1 MKTNRRI
8 QTWFRYAVAML
19 LAMTGGLSAMAQ
31 EEIEGGEAFYIYQ
44 NDGHFDGFFYDQVKQ
59 ISYSRFDTLG
69 VEHDKY
75 VSQEIVTED
84 SVYRIML
91 TAIDSVSFV
100 QPEIKYAKG
109 VRFMRDEGMMDYFLN
124 AVKGDNDEI
133 LVSFRTAMPANLRPK
148 VGDVLQC
155 PNLEGW
161 EEITLVAK
169 VLKVEETGDVLL
181 FTCGYIDDLKDVFEQ
196 FITVEQV
203 RNVQTPE
210 GSRTIRRVAGIDT
223 PRRAEGNVS
232 DFTLFNFNYTFEGKT
247 TLYDK
252 LDLQLVL
259 STGFGMTLSAAYKI
273 TLSEFYIKTQM
284 KTQMSVGGS
293 FGLDGELYGSMD
305 LTTLPGIGAFV
316 ERFAKIPFPANFPLL
331 FVNLVPMPFT
341 RAEAHLNLGLS
352 VGAQVKAT
360 NFMLEIKN
368 SWPYVDMGLNFIAPF
383 LPYSAEGEKGISLNA
398 QINGSIQS
406 GLKFPIEVS
415 TLPWI
420 KKACYLET
428 GMTVYAGP
436 KVSGALNFDILKVGK
451 GVYEALKDSKVDL
464 SLISVDTEL
473 EGEATVLG
481 KKWETKRTKSWTYGN
496 LSYTLF
502 PSFGDMNFELVGDN
516 LDEIK
521 CNCDVEGLTCLPEV
535 LGIGVYCKA
544 NDDDNAFTKLYDSF
558 FMDGVFWYDGNFNKI
573 EGGFTKMEPGEYR
586 LRPLISFPGV
596 ESLKTLLVPVYD
608 KEVAVVIEPNELI
621 LKPEEITAEE
631 EGGDFTVTL
640 IGKPDRPLTATPND
654 DWITTEIVGPSG
666 GNKYSVLKVK
676 IAENN
681 TDAYRTGSVT
691 VRQRYT
697 ETEFVD
703 KTLTVKQYGGLQLSP
718 SLLTIPK
725 EGGTR
730 TVNILTSMDPIT
742 IDLNDGKD
750 WLDYDLDKRTLT
762 ITAKENKGAQRTAT
776 VTVSAWSSKHSG
788 INATKLTIR
797 QDGAINASVAP
808 SALTFQAN
816 GGTQKVNV
824 TLGAGVTLTGASVS
838 EDAKK
843 WLIVEKG
850 SNFVNVTAMPNT
862 TVQHREGTVYCEV
875 TNNDTG
881 EMVEMPVSVTQE
893 IGTASIE
900 PASLLFAAN
909 GGVQQTKINMGSFTY
924 CGVLE
929 VSSEG
934 KGWTSATADTDGT
947 VNVTVEPNAQS
958 AKRECTVNCWVSSV
972 KNPSVDDIM
981 VLPLKV
987 IQEPRAAM
995 EPVTPDGDKCPF
1007 KYITFMADR
1016 YVEYTSLIDEKT
1028 DTIVHITPAFSFK
1041 PDNAQFTVKYGR
1053 EINHYECVG
1062 YDEWSAND
1070 TKARATL
1077 SFDVEKK
1084 TNKVKNVRFVLDSE
1098 GTTRFHML
1106 GVTTNT
1112 QASVS
1117 YAMSVNEFPL
1127 EENSS
1132 SYKHGKQSIAEGLL
1146 FSNFSAVEDLT
1157 TTFTVSD
1164 AWKEIYDGE
1173 NFDPVSDHV
1182 TLRPYNDPRDY
1193 VEIYISYKDGQGE
1206 PIDLEWPS
1214 SEVMASLK
1222 KDGMPIYEGSNP
1234 PEVNGTYKLSP
1245 LKVVAD
1251 PSGQGA
1257 GELSEYGV
1265 DALVLKFSGQA
1276 DGELEVNM
1284 YFTVEGEP
1292 DIAGNDMKALIT
1304 GNGKQFSICMPDGYG
1319 GAAIISGEMDA
1330 GSINNLHYASCDMNK
1345 AGQHVILKDDD
1356 GSSSTTTWSPGTDD

>member
-19 LAMTGGLSAMAQ
+19 LALTGSLSVTAQ
-31 EEIEGGEAFYIYQ
+31 DEIEGGEAFYIYQ
-44 NDGHFDGFFYDQVKQ
+44 NDGHFDGFFFDQVQQ

-69 VEHDKY
+69 IEHDKY
-75 VSQEIVTED
+75 VSQEIVTKD
-84 SVYRIML
+84 STYRIML

-109 VRFMRDEGMMDYFLN
+109 VRFMRDEGMMDYYVSMTKTDDGFLVYFN
-124 AVKGDNDEI
+124 GS
-133 LVSFRTAMPANLRPK
+133 LPTALQPK
-148 VGDVLQC
+148 KDDVLSC
-155 PNLEGW
+155 PDLPDYDEMFVGKVKSVRSEGGK
-161 EEITLVAK
+161 IVA
-169 VLKVEETGDVLL
+169 E
-181 FTCGYIDDLKDVFEQ
+181 CGYIENIHEVFDQ
-196 FITVEQV
+196 FVTVEQV
-203 RNVQTPE
+203 HNVQTAQ
-210 GSRTIRRVAGIDT
+210 GSRTNRRMAGLDR
-223 PRRAEGNVS
+223 PRRAEGNYS
-232 DFTLFNFNYTFEGKT
+232 DITLFNFNFSHEWSGFKLTDNLTFG
-247 TLYDK
+247 LA
-252 LDLQLVL
+252 LNV
-259 STGFGMTLSAAYKI
+259 GFGMQATAVYKI
-273 TLSEFYIKTQM
+273 TWDEFYIKTVL
-284 KTQMSVGGS
+284 KDQMSLGAT
-293 FGLDGELYGSMD
+293 FTLDGELYESTSLRM
-305 LTTLPGIGAFV
+305 LPGVGALID
-316 ERFAKIPFPANFPLL
+316 RFSKVPFPASFPILYA
-331 FVNLVPMPFT
+331 NLAPEPFT
-341 RAEAHLNLGLS
+341 DVEAHLNVS
-352 VGAQVKAT
+352 VGLGGEVKGTA
-360 NFMLEIKN
+360 FMLELKDK
-368 SWPYVDMGLNFIAPF
+368 WPYVDMGINFIAPF
-383 LPYSAEGEKGISLNA
+383 LPYTLEKEGSFTVNA
-398 QINGSIQS
+398 QLNGTIYS
-406 GLKFPIEVS
+406 GMKFPIKGGTED
-415 TLPWI
+415 WI
-420 KKACYLET
+420 KKFCGLET
-428 GMTVYAGP
+428 GVELKAGP
-436 KVSGALNFDILKVGK
+436 KLSGALNFDILKAPFGA
-451 GVYEALKDSKVDL
+451 YEALKDSKVEL
-464 SLISVDTEL
+464 TLMSITTEASS
-473 EGEATVLG
+473 EATFLG
-481 KKWETKRTKSWTYGN
+481 KKGEHKISHSWNFGN
-496 LSYTLF
+496 HPLGLF
-502 PSFGDMNFELVGDN
+502 AGIDDMTVELIGDN
-516 LDEIK
+516 QDGVK
-521 CNCDVEGLTCLPEV
+521 CHYDVSGDVCLPQK
-535 LGIGVYCKA
+535 LGVGIYVKE
-544 NDDDNAFTKLYDSF
+544 DDDDIYYKKLYRYATRDELYF
-558 FMDGVFWYDGNFNKI
+558 LNTFNSVDL
-573 EGGFTKMEPGEYR
+573 EFNGLPDGEYR
-586 LRPLISFPGV
+586 VRPIIVAIG
-596 ESLKTLLVPVYD
+596 TVPVIE
-608 KEVAVVIEPNELI
+608 KEQVVVIEPKELT

-631 EGGDFTVTL
+631 EGGEFTITL
-640 IGKPDRPLTATPND
+640 VSKQDMPITATPND
-654 DWITTEIVGPSG
+654 NWITTEIVGPSG
-666 GNKYSVLKVK
+666 GNKYSVMKVK
-676 IAENN
+676 VAENN

-697 ETEFVD
+697 TTDFVE

-718 SLLTIPK
+718 SLLIIPK

-730 TVNILTSMDPIT
+730 TVSILTSLDPIT

-750 WLDYDLDKRTLT
+750 WLDYDLDKRILT

-808 SALTFQAN
+808 SALTFEAN
-816 GGTQKVNV
+816 GGTQKVNI

-850 SNFVNVTAMPNT
+850 SNYVNVTAMPNT
-862 TVQHREGTVYCEV
+862 TVQQREGTVYCEV

-881 EMVEMPVSVTQE
+881 EMVEMPVSVTQK
-893 IGTASIE
+893 IGTASVE

-909 GGVQQTKINMGSFTY
+909 GGVQQAKINMGSFTY
-924 CGVLE
+924 CGILD

-934 KGWTSATADTDGT
+934 KGWTSAAADTDGT

-958 AKRECTVNCWVSSV
+958 AKRECTVNCWVSNV
-972 KNPSVDDIM
+972 KTPSVDDIM

-1007 KYITFMADR
+1007 KYISFIADR
-1016 YVEYTSLIDEKT
+1016 YVEYISANEGKA
-1028 DTIVHITPAFSFK
+1028 DTIFHVTPSFGFR
-1041 PDNAQFTVKYGR
+1041 PDNAQFTVKYGK

-1062 YDEWSAND
+1062 YEEWSANE

-1084 TNKVKNVRFVLDSE
+1084 TNKVKNLRFVLDSE

-1112 QASVS
+1112 AANAS

-1132 SYKHGKQSIAEGLL
+1132 SYKHGKQSIAGGLL
-1146 FSNFSAVEDLT
+1146 FSNFSAVEDMT
-1157 TTFTVSD
+1157 TTFIISE
-1164 AWKEIYDGE
+1164 AWKEIYGDE
-1173 NFDPVSDHV
+1173 DIDPTSDHV
-1182 TLRPYNDPRDY
+1182 TLQPYNDPRDY

-1222 KDGMPIYEGSNP
+1222 KDGMPIYEGASP

-1276 DGELEVNM
+1276 DGELDVNM

-1319 GAAIISGEMDA
+1319 GAAIISGEMDG